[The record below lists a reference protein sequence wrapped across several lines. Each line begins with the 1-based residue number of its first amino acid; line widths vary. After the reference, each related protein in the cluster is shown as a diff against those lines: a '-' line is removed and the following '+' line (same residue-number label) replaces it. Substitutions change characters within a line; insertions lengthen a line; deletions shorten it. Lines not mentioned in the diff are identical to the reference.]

1 VARKKMRRLNAWVWI
16 VLVFI
21 LSSCQQ
27 SKPQRARSA
36 IERGQKYLNRQQFSQ
51 AIFEF
56 RLAQRLDPQ
65 AADVYF
71 HLGNGYLAAGQHSA
85 AYVNFRKAL
94 ELDTNHG
101 AAKRAVAQLLA
112 SSGDAKNL
120 EEAVQLSKSV
130 LELDPE
136 DKDTLNSLAIAK
148 FKLGEREEAE
158 ALLSDLLAGGQ
169 APIAAV
175 ITASRMRLHQ
185 RDSKGALKILVKQEA
200 RFPQSIELALA
211 IGRLATAVD
220 DRALAEAQFQRATRI
235 APQDSRSWL
244 GLGSYYAQTLQPERA
259 LAAFETAGKIPDGKV
274 AHVAPIYLWQI
285 SRKDEAVSR
294 LAALHQ
300 ADLKDSQARA
310 RYAQVLRFSDKSE
323 QADALWQQG
332 YQMNPKDP
340 VIMAGHAA
348 SLASHGQYSEATTI
362 LQELISAE
370 KRSVPGHSLL
380 ASIYR
385 AQGKYEQARQQWDE
399 VLQADPNNFRAR
411 MSLVQLQL
419 AGGRVDAAAELLAK
433 ALPAQQKSLPWRM
446 AQNQVLLMKDDLSA
460 AAASLD
466 DTLKTFPNP
475 EVRFQKAQLHMRRKE
490 WAKARQQL
498 ELILDKAPFSPFAV
512 QLMAEALNNEQNQPE
527 LLLKLAEL
535 ARRDPNSEPI
545 QLLYVGW
552 LAQLNRLAE
561 SRKELESLK
570 ARFPEST
577 RIDIELARVEFKQG
591 NLKAS
596 RAHLLSAVQRQSD
609 SEPAYMFLGD
619 TELTLGNIAGAIAAY
634 RKVIELNPDSPDG
647 LNNLASCLLTNRSE
661 LDEALRLAQRAKEL
675 RPDDANTNDTL
686 GWAYYQKG
694 LYAPAIP
701 LLEQSVVNNNPVN
714 RFHLAMALAK
724 AGQRERAQREFQ
736 VAFKAAPNLP
746 EANEA
751 KQVLGQAPLN

>member
-1 VARKKMRRLNAWVWI
+1 MALKNMRWLHAWGWI
-16 VLVFI
+16 VLAVI

-36 IERGQKYLNRQQFSQ
+36 IERGQKYLDKREFSR

-71 HLGNGYLAAGQHSA
+71 HLGNGYLEAGQQSA
-85 AYVNFRKAL
+85 AYVNFHKAL
-94 ELDTNHG
+94 QFDTNHG
-101 AAKRAVAQLLA
+101 GAKRAVAQLLA
-112 SSGDAKNL
+112 ASRDTKNL
-120 EEAVQLSKSV
+120 EEAVRLSESV
-130 LELDPE
+130 LKHDPK
-136 DKDTLNSLAIAK
+136 DKDASNALAIAK

-175 ITASRMRLHQ
+175 INASLMRLYQ
-185 RDSKGALKILVKQEA
+185 RDSKGALEILAKQEA

-211 IGRLATAVD
+211 IGRLAAALG

-235 APQDSRSWL
+235 APQDPRAWL
-244 GLGSYYAQTLQPERA
+244 GLGTCYAQTSQPERA
-259 LAAFETAGKIPDGKV
+259 LAALDVAGKIPNGKA
-274 AHVAPIYLWQI
+274 AHVAAGYLWQI
-285 SRKDEAVSR
+285 GRKDEAVSR
-294 LAALHQ
+294 LAVLHQ
-300 ADLKDSQARA
+300 ANLRDSEARA
-310 RYAQVLRFSDKSE
+310 RYAQVLRFSGKSE
-323 QADALWQQG
+323 QADALWEQG
-332 YQMNPKDP
+332 YQTNPKDP
-340 VIMAGHAA
+340 VIMAGHAET
-348 SLASHGQYSEATTI
+348 LASHGQYSEATTI
-362 LQELISAE
+362 LQALIAAE

-380 ASIYR
+380 ASIYQ
-385 AQGKYEQARQQWDE
+385 AQGKYGQARQQWDE
-399 VLQADPNNFRAR
+399 VLQADRYNYRAR

-433 ALPAQQKSLPWRM
+433 AAPAQQRTLPWRL
-446 AQNQVLLMKDDLSA
+446 AHNQVLLMKNDLSA

-466 DTLKTFPNP
+466 ETLKAFPNP
-475 EVRFQKAQLHMRRKE
+475 EARLQMAQLHMRRKE

-498 ELILDKAPFSPFAV
+498 ELILDKPPFSPLAV
-512 QLMAEALNNEQNQPE
+512 QMMADALNNEQNQPG

-535 ARRDPNSEPI
+535 ARRDPKSESI

-552 LAQLNRLAE
+552 LAQLNRLEE

-577 RIDIELARVEFKQG
+577 RIEIQLARVEFKQG

-596 RAHLLSAVQRQSD
+596 RAHLLSAVKRQSD

-634 RKVIELNPDSPDG
+634 RKVIEINPDSPDG

-694 LYAPAIP
+694 LYEPAIP
-701 LLEQSVVNNNPVN
+701 LLEQSVVNDNPVN
-714 RFHLAMALAK
+714 RFHLSMALAK
-724 AGQRERAQREFQ
+724 AGQRQRAQREFQ

-751 KQVLGQAPLN
+751 RQVLGQVHLN